1 MKNLVKI
8 LIFGNVSLLVWTT
21 FRERSP
27 EIEIYSD
34 SESTT
39 RKQQKNNS
47 RKTKSP
53 KSKISNQTKIVKPA
67 TIPSIKKDIN
77 IWEEQNLRRQRMTLA
92 CQKFEEI
99 KQLIKNGSFRELLA
113 FHEKIYN
120 LEQEN
125 ISPRFGKPRP
135 WILYSQTSA
144 IVYIQKDNLGK
155 L

>member
-27 EIEIYSD
+27 EIEIYT
-34 SESTT
+34 EST
-39 RKQQKNNS
+39 RLKQQKNDS
-47 RKTKSP
+47 RKIESRKA
-53 KSKISNQTKIVKPA
+53 KVSNQTKTVRLA
-67 TIPSIKKDIN
+67 TKPSIKKDIN
-77 IWEEQNLRRQRMTLA
+77 IWEEQNLRRQRMALA

-99 KQLIKNGSFRELLA
+99 KQLIKNASFRELLA
-113 FHEKIYN
+113 FHQKIYN

-144 IVYIQKDNLGK
+144 IVYIQKENLGK